1 MMIIVGCNAR
11 DMWGHLLVPCCLPSL
26 AWGVWQNQR
35 GRVLSDRVWWSCV
48 RGQNDQKRE
57 MQFALFE
64 DLIWFW
70 SSVLALGHSSILET
84 SYATFRSH
92 VAFLLL
98 LEAFIKT
105 TEAAYRLVLRQRS
118 GWSKSF
124 TKQVAVCEDL
134 IWFWSSALALRHSSI
149 PETSWATFALTFIK
163 TILVS
168 ICPLAVAWGLCQN
181 QRGRTS
187 SDVWLLAS
195 EACLVFPGWGFFH
208 PYSIFCLIH
217 ALFCLLLG
225 NTIWQTSV
233 QLLFAQN

>member
-1 MMIIVGCNAR
+1 MMIMVVCNAR
-11 DMWGHLLVPCCLPSL
+11 NMWGHLLFPCCLPSL

-35 GRVLSDRVWWSCV
+35 GRILSARMRWGCV

-70 SSVLALGHSSILET
+70 SSALALRHSSILET

-92 VAFLLL
+92 VAFRIL
-98 LEAFIKT
+98 LEA
-105 TEAAYRLVLRQRS
+105 AYHLVLYGLRQRS
-118 GWSKSF
+118 RWWKSF
-124 TKQVAVCEDL
+124 TKQVAACEDL
-134 IWFWSSALALRHSSI
+134 MSHFDLLHLPWHSWKPFWSQFALLLLLGAFAKTKEAALRLMCGCLRQRLAFCFLA
-149 PETSWATFALTFIK
+149 EDFFIL
-163 TILVS
+163 IL
-168 ICPLAVAWGLCQN
+168 
-181 QRGRTS
+181 
-187 SDVWLLAS
+187 
-195 EACLVFPGWGFFH
+195 
-208 PYSIFCLIH
+208 